1 MCGMDKSCRERG
13 QRAHRWG
20 VYGCVCW
27 MKEQTREAG
36 SPAHLLSSSVL
47 SSTRV
52 FWPSHPI
59 LYGVIVAITYLT
71 FTLPIMA
78 LSDV

>member
-1 MCGMDKSCRERG
+1 
-13 QRAHRWG
+13 
-20 VYGCVCW
+20 

-36 SPAHLLSSSVL
+36 SPDHLLSNSVL

-52 FWPSHPI
+52 LWPSHPI
-59 LYGVIVAITYLT
+59 LYGVIVAIIYLT